1 MTPSTVTSSGATP
14 GQSTEAAGFA
24 TASAA
29 SAGTSWSPAI
39 RIADPALKERI
50 AERIAEVTEPL
61 IALSTS
67 LHDDP
72 ELGWQEHRS
81 SASVA
86 EVLAAHGFAVE
97 RPYLGF
103 ETALRAR
110 IGTGDFTVGFL
121 AEYDALPG
129 LGHACGHN
137 LIAAMS
143 VDGAIGLAAVADELG
158 LTVEV
163 IGTPAEE
170 GGGGKIEL
178 LDRGAFTELDF
189 ALMAHPAP
197 VDVAEARPFAV
208 AHWHVEY
215 TGRAAHAAAYPERG
229 INAND
234 AFLIAQTAIGLLRQ
248 QLPPSVRVHGVM
260 TNGGEA
266 PNAIPEKTEGRWYVR
281 AETTEEL
288 LAVEQR
294 VIDCFEAGAL
304 ASGARLTITPES
316 RRYAEMRT
324 DEVALEAYRANA
336 SALGRSFDV
345 DPAEATMNRAS
356 TDMGNVSQVVDAIHP
371 YIGVGGT
378 ASNHQA
384 AFADACVGPLADK
397 ALVDGA
403 TALAWTA
410 ADVAAARGTSDLTA
424 ARTCDL
430 DAATGLNP
438 PTR

>member
-1 MTPSTVTSSGATP
+1 MNDALTAVKDRV
-14 GQSTEAAGFA
+14 AA
-24 TASAA
+24 
-29 SAGTSWSPAI
+29 
-39 RIADPALKERI
+39 RIS
-50 AERIAEVTEPL
+50 EVAPRL
-61 IALSTS
+61 IELSNS

-72 ELGWQEHRS
+72 ELGWQEFRS
-81 SASVA
+81 SAAVA
-86 EVLAAHGFAVE
+86 GVLAEHGFTVE
-97 RPYLGF
+97 QPYLGLD
-103 ETALRAR
+103 TAFRATF
-110 IGTGDFTVGFL
+110 GSGGFTIGFL

-143 VDGAIGLAAVADELG
+143 VGGAIGLAEAAADLG
-158 LTVEV
+158 VTVEV

-197 VDVAEARPFAV
+197 VDVAEAEPFAV
-208 AHWHVEY
+208 THWHVEY

-234 AFLIAQTAIGLLRQ
+234 AFLIAQVALGLLRQ
-248 QLPPSVRVHGVM
+248 QLPKTARVHGVM

-288 LAVEQR
+288 LALEQK
-294 VIDCFEAGAL
+294 VVNCFEAGAL
-304 ASGARLTITPES
+304 ATGAELTITPES
-316 RRYAEMRT
+316 RRYSEMRT
-324 DEVALEAYRANA
+324 DEAALEAYRANA
-336 SALGRSFDV
+336 LALGRNFDV
-345 DPAEATMNRAS
+345 DPVAATMNRAS
-356 TDMGNVSQVVDAIHP
+356 TDMGNVSQIVDAIHP
-371 YIGVGGT
+371 YIGVGGE

-384 AFADACVGPLADK
+384 AFAESCVGARAENTLT
-397 ALVDGA
+397 DGA

-410 ADVAAARGTSDLTA
+410 ADVSIQRG
-424 ARTCDL
+424 
-430 DAATGLNP
+430 
-438 PTR
+438 